1 MQNVYAVNALDASI
15 RFESTSGGLFSCI
28 ANYVLESGGSVCG
41 AAFDENLKLKHVL
54 INKSDELNL
63 LRRSKYLESDAFES
77 YKEIKKTLNEG
88 KEVLFVG
95 TPCQVSGLLSF
106 LGKKYDNL
114 ITVDF
119 ICRGVN
125 SPKAFEQWLKE
136 NERSASKTIKSVWFK
151 YKVGGWK
158 SSPTRT
164 RIDYIDDSFVVLEG
178 SNNHYMSAYLVDNI
192 MLRPCCEYCKF
203 KGKNRNSDLTV
214 GDFWGIHSKL
224 DDDKGTSILFINSKK
239 GLDIFNSVS
248 KYVEYEEECDFD
260 NSNNPMFIQ
269 SVKRS
274 RYTTKFLVALDKY
287 SFSTCLYKYRKA
299 ENRFYKRVLR
309 KIFLR
314 NKK

>member
-1 MQNVYAVNALDASI
+1 MQNVYAVNALDSSI

-28 ANYVLESGGSVCG
+28 ANHVLESGGSVCG

-63 LRRSKYLESDAFES
+63 LRRSKYLASDAFES
-77 YKEIKKTLNEG
+77 YKEIKKVLDEG

-106 LGKKYDNL
+106 LERKYENL

-136 NERSASKTIKSVWFK
+136 NEHTVSKTIKSVWFK

-164 RIDYIDDSFVVLEG
+164 RIDYIDNSFVVLEG
-178 SNNHYMSAYLVDNI
+178 SNNLYMSAYLVDNI
-192 MLRPCCEYCKF
+192 MLRPCCEHCKF
-203 KGKNRNSDLTV
+203 KGLERNSDLTL
-214 GDFWGIHSKL
+214 GDFWGLHSKL

-239 GLDIFNSVS
+239 GFDIFNSVS
-248 KYVEYEEECDFD
+248 KYVEYEKECNFD
-260 NSNNPMFIQ
+260 YSNNPMFIK

-274 RYTTKFLVALDKY
+274 RYTKKFLIELDKH
-287 SFSTCLYKYRKA
+287 SFSTCLYKYRKI
-299 ENRFYKRVLR
+299 ENRFYKRVIR
-309 KIFLR
+309 KIFIR
-314 NKK
+314 NKQ